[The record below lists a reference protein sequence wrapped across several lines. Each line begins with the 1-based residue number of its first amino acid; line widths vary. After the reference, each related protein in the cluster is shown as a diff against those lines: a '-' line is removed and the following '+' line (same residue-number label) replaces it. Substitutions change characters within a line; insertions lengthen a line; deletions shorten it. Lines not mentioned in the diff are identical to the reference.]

1 MNEKKMVIKEKDIR
15 EKLIVENELKF
26 ELNSKK
32 DFLLILNFLKK
43 EYRITIYKTAELYDM
58 YYDTDTKLLAK
69 SEVSYRIRRRPQ
81 ISINVKLPGTITDSI
96 WSRYEYS
103 CKVDK
108 KVKENKYL
116 FLVDCKIH
124 KLLKKSFEINVEK
137 DLCLV
142 GAINTRR
149 HGFVIS
155 KKEKNVFGNHEI
167 IGIAFFDISIIFNTK
182 KEMYE
187 FEMESYEQ
195 SDVFVSPVI
204 FEHFKK
210 IGKYIKTLGFRQS
223 KKTKHE
229 RCIVGDIHEN

>member
-149 HGFVIS
+149 HGF
-155 KKEKNVFGNHEI
+155 
-167 IGIAFFDISIIFNTK
+167 FDISIIFNTK
-182 KEMYE
+182 KEIYE